1 MTERERHRTEVER
14 LLDVIRDRVSE
25 LRLLKTYGVRVAIVD
40 ERKRELARA
49 RQQLAAIV
57 VGVPGPGTRLSPNE
71 ARGET
76 GAWPSH

>member
-1 MTERERHRTEVER
+1 MTDRERRRNEVER

-25 LRLLKTYGVRVAIVD
+25 LRLLKTYGVRVATVD

-57 VGVPGPGTRLSPNE
+57 
-71 ARGET
+71 
-76 GAWPSH
+76 SH